1 MLCGT
6 VALLCLFSMF
16 VPIVAPHYSAQEY
29 HPADD
34 SYTKDYFLS
43 GDYYCAREYW
53 SIVRFA
59 SQSMVMKVILSLSMA
74 LTLYWCVCCF
84 MGEHTLTAGIAA
96 SGVNLAVTA
105 FFVVKMLS
113 MMAACRPFVIVV
125 VLVDATAAVICAIF
139 SKPRKKKYSLLIIIS
154 NFFMTSVEKYF
165 SPHSAHSMQ
174 GTFFMMI
181 GLPL

>member
-1 MLCGT
+1 MKKTFALLCGT

-59 SQSMVMKVILSLSMA
+59 NQSMVMKVILSLSMA
-74 LTLYWCVCCF
+74 LTLYWCACCF
-84 MGEHTLTAGIAA
+84 MGEDAFKAGVAA
-96 SGVNLAVTA
+96 TVVNLAVTA
-105 FFVVKMLS
+105 FFVIKMVGI
-113 MMAACRPFVIVV
+113 MAACRPFVILV
-125 VLVDATAAVICAIF
+125 VLVDAVAAVVCAGFAI
-139 SKPRKKKYSLLIIIS
+139 PRK
-154 NFFMTSVEKYF
+154 N
-165 SPHSAHSMQ
+165 
-174 GTFFMMI
+174 
-181 GLPL
+181 

>member
-1 MLCGT
+1 MKRTFAMLCGT

-59 SQSMVMKVILSLSMA
+59 SQNLVMKVVLSLSMA
-74 LTLYWCVCCF
+74 FTIYWCACCF
-84 MGEHTLTAGIAA
+84 MGEQTLTAGIAA
-96 SGVNLAVTA
+96 SAVNLAVTV
-105 FFVVKMLS
+105 FFVVKMIA
-113 MMAACRPFVIVV
+113 MMAACRPFVIIV
-125 VLVDATAAVICAIF
+125 VLVDAVAAVICAVF
-139 SKPRKKKYSLLIIIS
+139 SKPGKKEQPKDS
-154 NFFMTSVEKYF
+154 
-165 SPHSAHSMQ
+165 
-174 GTFFMMI
+174 GT
-181 GLPL
+181 